1 MLVFSLSLGKAARVT
16 CRLQFPNFQSS
27 VISRTA
33 FRRGQTS
40 TRRHFGEDRQAPAGD
55 RLMRTFIVNFGQ
67 TMTVRAPCVR
77 GDKARIG
84 DKARN
89 FQLSVFSRTAFGEG
103 RQAPASVN

>member
-1 MLVFSLSLGKAARVT
+1 
-16 CRLQFPNFQSS
+16 
-27 VISRTA
+27 
-33 FRRGQTS
+33 
-40 TRRHFGEDRQAPAGD
+40 
-55 RLMRTFIVNFGQ
+55 
-67 TMTVRAPCVR
+67 MTVRAPCVR